1 MRLFVYLLVVVHAI
15 YAFHGIRTLP
25 MHISSTIGITH
36 GLKQQM
42 NLQNNDNIDGVDI
55 HSHAIHVMVNGLPG
69 PMALETAK
77 ACIDRGLHIIPVGFT
92 GPNSVDEITIEGQ
105 VKKQTVQ
112 LYKGPGLCD
121 DAIERLE
128 RVKAE
133 YKDVV
138 VIDYTHP
145 DAALNN
151 IHTYIRTNCDF
162 VMGTT
167 GIEQSSILDAFQL
180 GSNYAVIAPNMAK
193 QIVAVQYAL
202 LAMVDRFPGSFE
214 NYQLH
219 VRTCVHII
227 HIYIYTYYNVWTRIS
242 YYL

>member
-1 MRLFVYLLVVVHAI
+1 MKLIVYLLVVVHAI
-15 YAFHGIRTLP
+15 YAFHGRRTLP
-25 MHISSTIGITH
+25 IHEFTTIGIGITH
-36 GLKQQM
+36 GLTQQM
-42 NLQNNDNIDGVDI
+42 NLQKNDNIDGVDDI
-55 HSHAIHVMVNGLPG
+55 HSDAIHVMVNGLPG

-77 ACIDRGLHIIPVGFT
+77 ACIDRGLHIIPVGFK
-92 GPNSVDEITIEGQ
+92 GPSCSLDEIIIEGQ
-105 VKKQTVQ
+105 VKKQIVQ

-121 DAIERLE
+121 NAIERLE

-219 VRTCVHII
+219 VRT
-227 HIYIYTYYNVWTRIS
+227 
-242 YYL
+242 

>member
-1 MRLFVYLLVVVHAI
+1 MRLILYYLLVVVHAI
-15 YAFHGIRTLP
+15 YAFHGIRTLH
-25 MHISSTIGITH
+25 MHESSSIGITH
-36 GLKQQM
+36 GLTQM
-42 NLQNNDNIDGVDI
+42 NLQNDNIDEVDI

-77 ACIDRGLHIIPVGFT
+77 ACIDRGLHIIPVGFK
-92 GPNSVDEITIEGQ
+92 GPSCLLDEITIEGQ
-105 VKKQTVQ
+105 VKKQIVQ

-121 DAIERLE
+121 DAIDRLE

-133 YKDVV
+133 YKDLV

-145 DAALNN
+145 NAALNN

-219 VRTCVHII
+219 VRTCALI
-227 HIYIYTYYNVWTRIS
+227 IS
-242 YYL
+242 YHICDSSDNILLL